1 MGKMQQ
7 DSIPQL
13 DRLEDIYGAGVLCE
27 VDSLQILLI
36 NAFKAMQGQCR
47 PKVPRRPARTLRGA
61 ACQVCGPVWRAS
73 RLHCA
78 LARYA
83 VPCMPAN
90 SLRSCDLAAF
100 CQRTSVPASGILRS

>member
-13 DRLEDIYGAGVLCE
+13 DRLEDIYGAGALRE
-27 VDSLQILLI
+27 LDSLQSLLI
-36 NAFKAMQGQCR
+36 DMLKAMRGQCR

-61 ACQVCGPVWRAS
+61 ACQVRGTVWRATG
-73 RLHCA
+73 LHCA

-83 VPCMPAN
+83 IPAWQLIY
-90 SLRSCDLAAF
+90 SDLAIWLHSVRGQVY
-100 CQRTSVPASGILRS
+100 QRQAS